1 MADISKIN
9 VGGTSYNIKDSVARE
24 ALTGLTGA
32 MHYIGTTTT
41 PITDGADTTPVAITG
56 KDNVTP
62 NAGDVV
68 IYGNKEFVWNGSA
81 WNEFGDMGSLKAL
94 AFKDSAEGTFTPQ
107 GSNSP
112 SAVTLT
118 GGATSKLDTDTINT
132 TTVHDTPSVTTDN
145 IGSASEWSEG
155 TMFTAE
161 VSGEELTLTAGTA
174 PSLTVTSKAVA
185 TGITAGTAVNVLA
198 GDAAITYA
206 KGTVSST
213 GAGATVATELPTS
226 GTAAAQ
232 EFAGQEGTV
241 TVQ

>member
-9 VGGTSYNIKDSVARE
+9 VGGTSYNIKDAVARE
-24 ALTGLTGA
+24 TLTGLSGA
-32 MHYIGTTTT
+32 MHFIGTTTT
-41 PITDGADTTPVAITG
+41 AITDGSDTTPVAITG

-68 IYGNKEFVWNGSA
+68 IYGKKEFVWNGSA

-107 GSNSP
+107 GTNSA

-118 GGATSKLDTDTINT
+118 GGATAKLDTGTINT
-132 TTVHDTPSVTTDN
+132 ATVHDTPTATTDSV
-145 IGSASEWSEG
+145 GSASEWDEG
-155 TMFTAE
+155 TMFTAA

-174 PSLTVTSKAVA
+174 PSLTVTSKTVA

-198 GDAAITYA
+198 GNTAVTYA

-213 GAGATVATELPTS
+213 GTGATVATELPTG

-232 EFAGQEGTV
+232 EFEGQAGTV